1 MGLAYIKNMQ
11 GEVICTEDDAL
22 NKSGYRNFNNTHSK
36 EYNCGG
42 WALNIFEWLVPF
54 LSCGN
59 VDDFSDLA
67 STCNEEQMNNLYDF
81 FYDEENCESSRNEI
95 NSEIER
101 YNGCVEEQYYAHW
114 DHETI
119 IDLSVQHLLSAFK
132 DMRLVNSFDEL
143 KDDEYG
149 IIFATNYEDFHFA
162 RILNGVITAKC
173 GGLPVEKYH
182 SIDSAMRNYPYGR
195 TYFARKIQAGMDNN
209 Y

>member
-22 NKSGYRNFNNTHSK
+22 NKGGYRNVNNTDYG

-42 WALNIFEWLVPF
+42 WALNIFEWLIPF

-59 VDDFSDLA
+59 VDDFSDFA
-67 STCNEEQMNNLYDF
+67 SIRSEEQMDNLYDF
-81 FYDEENCESSRNEI
+81 FYDEENCESSKNEI
-95 NSEIER
+95 NGEIKK
-101 YNGCVEEQYYAHW
+101 YNGDIEEQYYAHW

-119 IDLSVQHLLSAFK
+119 IKLSIQHLLSAFK
-132 DMRLVNSFDEL
+132 DMRLVSSFDEL
-143 KDDEYG
+143 EDDEYG
-149 IIFATNYEDFHFA
+149 IVFATNYEDFHFV
-162 RILNGVITAKC
+162 RFLDGMITAKC
-173 GGLPVEKYH
+173 GGLPVKKYH
-182 SIDSAMRNYPYGR
+182 SIDSAMRDYPYGR